1 MDAVLGLIL
10 DTLEAKDLLDVV
22 NVIITSDHG
31 MTNVNRESKVT
42 FVSCFACT
50 KNIST
55 LPSSTLKAKS
65 DHLSLQ

>member
-10 DTLEAKDLLDVV
+10 DTLEAKDLTDVV

-31 MTNVNRESKVT
+31 MTSVNMERRVR

-50 KNIST
+50 NNIST
-55 LPSSTLKAKS
+55 LPSSTLKAKY
-65 DHLSLQ
+65 DYL

>member
-31 MTNVNRESKVT
+31 MTNVNMESRVT
-42 FVSCFACT
+42 FVSCLRLYQKYINAFFFH
-50 KNIST
+50 
-55 LPSSTLKAKS
+55 AKG
-65 DHLSLQ
+65 

>member
-31 MTNVNRESKVT
+31 MTNVNMESRVT

-55 LPSSTLKAKS
+55 LSSSTLKAKY
-65 DHLSLQ
+65 DYL

>member
-10 DTLEAKDLLDVV
+10 DTLEAKQLTDVV

-31 MTNVNRESKVT
+31 MTNVNMERRVR

-50 KNIST
+50 KKYMNAYFFHT
-55 LPSSTLKAKS
+55 KG
-65 DHLSLQ
+65 

>member
-10 DTLEAKDLLDVV
+10 DTLEAKQLTDVV

-31 MTNVNRESKVT
+31 MTNVNMESRVT

-50 KNIST
+50 KNMST

>member
-10 DTLEAKDLLDVV
+10 DTLEAKQLTDVV
-22 NVIITSDHG
+22 NVIITSAHG

-55 LPSSTLKAKS
+55 LPSSTLKAKY
-65 DHLSLQ
+65 DYL

>member
-10 DTLEAKDLLDVV
+10 DTLEANQLTDVV
-22 NVIITSDHG
+22 NVIITSAHG
-31 MTNVNRESKVT
+31 MTNINRESKVT

-55 LPSSTLKAKS
+55 LPSSTLKAKY
-65 DHLSLQ
+65 DYL

>member
-10 DTLEAKDLLDVV
+10 DTLEAKQLTDVV

-31 MTNVNRESKVT
+31 MTSVNMESRVT

-50 KNIST
+50 KNMST